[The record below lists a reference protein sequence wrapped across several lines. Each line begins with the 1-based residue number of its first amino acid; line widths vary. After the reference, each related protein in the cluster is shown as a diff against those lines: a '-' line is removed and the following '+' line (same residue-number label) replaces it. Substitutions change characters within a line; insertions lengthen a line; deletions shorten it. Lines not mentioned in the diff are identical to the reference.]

1 MNGHV
6 EAGDSQH
13 ESSVCLSEARDAL
26 LLAVLRG
33 LLACMEM
40 QTGLNTPTAF
50 GVLCLCID
58 VIHALFEKC

>member
-1 MNGHV
+1 M
-6 EAGDSQH
+6 
-13 ESSVCLSEARDAL
+13 CLSEARDAL

-33 LLACMEM
+33 LLVCMEM